1 MTATLTQTFDQF
13 LADRFTDMDEVR
25 DVAKYGCIAG
35 VNGFIYSSELAEV
48 YDNFA
53 DDIEQTV
60 EDLEVPFSS
69 MISDENCWTMQE
81 VKEKAV
87 WIAVEEYCTR
97 RVLEEEE

>member
-1 MTATLTQTFDQF
+1 MTTTLTETFEQF

-25 DVAKYGCIAG
+25 DVANYGCIAG

-48 YDNFA
+48 YDTFS
-53 DDIEQTV
+53 DDIEQTI
-60 EDLEVPFSS
+60 EDLEIPFSS
-69 MISDENCWTMQE
+69 MVNDENCWTMQE

-97 RVLEEEE
+97 RVLSEEN